1 MTREE
6 KCKLAIERGY
16 TYNPETGL
24 IYNKHNKKIGY
35 FNERGYIR
43 INFF

>member
-24 IYNKHNKKIGY
+24 IYSR
-35 FNERGYIR
+35 FNR
-43 INFF
+43 IINTRYTI